1 MTISIIRKNL
11 STRIFLAAII
21 ILSASLFL
29 ISCNQQAAQAPSAD
43 KHEGSTAKD
52 SEAKV
57 EKKKAVVADGPTETV
72 TLEVSGMTC
81 DGCVNTV
88 TNSLQSLDGV
98 QEATVTLEPP
108 QAIVKYS
115 PGKVTVDQMNAGVKD
130 KGYESK
136 IKVKE

>member
-1 MTISIIRKNL
+1 MTISIIWKNL
-11 STRIFLAAII
+11 STRIFLTIVI
-21 ILSASLFL
+21 ILSVGLL
-29 ISCNQQAAQAPSAD
+29 IISCNQQAAQAPSTE
-43 KHEGSTAKD
+43 KHEG

-57 EKKKAVVADGPTETV
+57 EKKKAVETDGPIETV

-98 QEATVTLEPP
+98 QEVTVTLEPP
-108 QAIVKYS
+108 LAIVKYS
-115 PGKVTVDQMNAGVKD
+115 PGKVTVDQMTAGVKA

-136 IKVKE
+136 VKEKE